1 MVISSIISIQRAFS
15 VIVVPRT
22 GLGYNAR
29 NKAKIGVDPAREG
42 GAV

>member
-29 NKAKIGVDPAREG
+29 IKVKIGVDPAREG